1 MFHVEACPL
10 ATGTAPTRSAVD
22 AISALPTLRWLGA
35 WGLIPATGGLAGR
48 PGVCDVVHLI
58 KVLRMTRIWRLNL
71 IKSAV
76 SGSVVNPS
84 ALRFG
89 GLMFSSM
96 GTLHVIACVYW
107 YVCRR
112 VWPTRRWDNSEWLP
126 YLHGDRT
133 GSDWEHGKVPSLEVI
148 ASAYSWASYWAISN
162 ALADGPTPHNT
173 LQSAFTAVV
182 FIIGLIFQSFFV
194 ASASSLLANMDATRS
209 ERVRHLEQI
218 QTFLRSRNI
227 PSRTLNKVVSYY
239 QYLWLCGDGS
249 GVEKLMRDIPRTLKA
264 EIDLYLKRRLIESVP
279 FFRTCSVAEI
289 LTVVQSLRPRIMMPK
304 DYIIRQGDQGD
315 EMYFIVRGN
324 ANVVVAKAGMPD
336 VVVVTLRQ
344 GQFFGESALMEG
356 DIAVR
361 NASVRSEGF
370 SELMSLSRAD
380 FREMTIQFPHFKEF
394 VQKLARERARAKKE
408 KEDKEREKSGSGRRG
423 SMVRRESSRM
433 GTLRRSISSI
443 RTNTVVD
450 RSPSV
455 SGRGGGGDSS
465 TDGEGAASPSESG
478 RRGLGRFGQ
487 GLRQASFSARGSIS
501 GLVGKRGSLT
511 PADAPIVEGEEKG
524 GDEPAAPPSP
534 NSPRSPA
541 PTSTTE
547 TLIDRMHA
555 RGHLSRG
562 LSRNA
567 SMGDRQSSTASRA
580 SAGSGG
586 KGDGETAS
594 LKLEEADGDGDGA
607 GGAADRDPTVGVSYV
622 DAPTPGPSRAPP
634 KRGNMRA
641 NSINLISSGMDRL
654 GLASKSRVAGA
665 SGAARSRPGGLLS
678 RSPSVENRA
687 SGSVFDE
694 VARSLERAPV
704 EAITGGSP
712 LLGDR
717 ASADRSSA
725 ERTRH
730 SITEVN
736 EDDGEAPA
744 PTPAPAPASARPS
757 HSDSVDLE
765 EAEKIFSL
773 DA

>member
-1 MFHVEACPL
+1 
-10 ATGTAPTRSAVD
+10 
-22 AISALPTLRWLGA
+22 
-35 WGLIPATGGLAGR
+35 
-48 PGVCDVVHLI
+48 
-58 KVLRMTRIWRLNL
+58 
-71 IKSAV
+71 
-76 SGSVVNPS
+76 
-84 ALRFG
+84 
-89 GLMFSSM
+89 
-96 GTLHVIACVYW
+96 
-107 YVCRR
+107 
-112 VWPTRRWDNSEWLP
+112 
-126 YLHGDRT
+126 
-133 GSDWEHGKVPSLEVI
+133 
-148 ASAYSWASYWAISN
+148 
-162 ALADGPTPHNT
+162 
-173 LQSAFTAVV
+173 
-182 FIIGLIFQSFFV
+182 
-194 ASASSLLANMDATRS
+194 MDATRS

-315 EMYFIVRGN
+315 ETIVR
-324 ANVVVAKAGMPD
+324 ATPTSSSPRPACL
-336 VVVVTLRQ
+336 TSSSSRCQ

-455 SGRGGGGDSS
+455 SGRGGGDSS
-465 TDGEGAASPSESG
+465 TDGEARRRRPSPAAGAWAASARACA
-478 RRGLGRFGQ
+478 RRP
-487 GLRQASFSARGSIS
+487 RGSIS

-607 GGAADRDPTVGVSYV
+607 GRRAGPRPDDRRELRRRAD
-622 DAPTPGPSRAPP
+622 AGPSRAPP

-654 GLASKSRVAGA
+654 PA
-665 SGAARSRPGGLLS
+665 PN
-678 RSPSVENRA
+678 PSVENRA

-712 LLGDR
+712 LLGPR
-717 ASADRSSA
+717 R
-725 ERTRH
+725 
-730 SITEVN
+730 
-736 EDDGEAPA
+736 
-744 PTPAPAPASARPS
+744 
-757 HSDSVDLE
+757 
-765 EAEKIFSL
+765 
-773 DA
+773 